1 MCSSDLTMKTFNIA
15 PLIGKTFTKVK
26 NNNDGVCFTAADG
39 STVELKH
46 RQDCCERVWLED
58 VVGDLSDLEGA
69 IIVCAEK
76 TTSEVE
82 ELEYGDISMWTF
94 YNISSVK
101 GSVTLR
107 FCGSSNGYYSVSV
120 HVFVDGEE
128 FWG

>member
-1 MCSSDLTMKTFNIA
+1 MKTFNIA
-15 PLIGKTFTKVK
+15 PLIGKTFTKVESID
-26 NNNDGVCFTAADG
+26 NECVRFTADDG
-39 STVELKH
+39 YTVELKH

>member
-1 MCSSDLTMKTFNIA
+1 MKTFNIA